1 MEPSSGSVEFS
12 LGGRARGA
20 RRPGGTAV
28 ARLAGVSQK
37 TVSRVFNNEPNVSE
51 DTRNRVLTAA
61 RQLGYR
67 PNGAARALLTGRTY
81 RIGVVSLGA
90 AYFGQSDLLVALEQ
104 AARGSRYTLS
114 IANTFEADSSGMATA
129 AEHLLAEGVDAI
141 ILSEPIDDHGD
152 PLEVDV
158 PVLMLGTAPAVRAP
172 VVLSVH
178 ASEGGEAAAAAT
190 GHLLGLGHA
199 TVHHIAGPWRWW
211 AARERKVNWQ
221 ATLAA
226 AGAEVPEPLEGDW
239 SPESGYRI
247 GRVLARDGDV
257 TAVFAANDEM
267 AIGAVHALHEAGRRV
282 PEDVS
287 VIGFDDIP
295 VAAHITPPL
304 TTFNS
309 DNVALADASFRYLT
323 NYLTGPGTEPAVPP
337 RHKHKMVIRNSTA
350 PRGGAS
356 TQLSHSVSGQ
366 LHPGARSRAMRRHS
380 KENPNADSRKV
391 FYPPRHDRRGG

>member
-1 MEPSSGSVEFS
+1 M
-12 LGGRARGA
+12 
-20 RRPGGTAV
+20 
-28 ARLAGVSQK
+28 SQK
-37 TVSRVFNNEPNVSE
+37 TVSRVFNDEPNVNES
-51 DTRNRVLTAA
+51 TRDRVLAAA

-90 AYFGQSDLLVALEQ
+90 AYFGQADLLVALEQ
-104 AARGSRYTLS
+104 AARGSRYALS
-114 IANTFEADSSGMATA
+114 VANTFEADPSGMAAA

-141 ILSEPIDDHGD
+141 IVSEPIDDRGD

-178 ASEGGEAAAAAT
+178 ASEGGDAAAAAT
-190 GHLLGLGHA
+190 RHLLGLGHA

-211 AARERKVNWQ
+211 AARERKENWQ

-226 AGAEVPEPLEGDW
+226 AGAEVPEPFEGDW

-247 GRVLARDGDV
+247 GRTLARDGDV

-267 AIGAVHALHEAGRRV
+267 AIGAIHALREAGRRV

-287 VIGFDDIP
+287 IVGFDDIP

-309 DNVALADASFRYLT
+309 DNVALAAASLGYLT
-323 NYLTGPGTEPAVPP
+323 SYLTDPDAEPAPP
-337 RHKHKMVIRNSTA
+337 PGHKHEMVIRDSTA
-350 PRGGAS
+350 PRGGPS
-356 TQLSHSVSGQ
+356 SH
-366 LHPGARSRAMRRHS
+366 
-380 KENPNADSRKV
+380 
-391 FYPPRHDRRGG
+391 